1 MDQQKPILD
10 EPMTSAASDS
20 DLDVSSSKN
29 DIEQVRDLLFGE
41 YNREYERQIRALFR
55 QIEGMHTNL
64 QRLMEQTERL
74 EREKNT
80 LEERFREYQLR
91 TQVQV
96 DEVQRTY
103 QDRLRQL
110 QREFDIKMDG
120 LLTTIHQMIDDM
132 DEKKLDQ
139 QQMAEMFVD
148 MGMRLKRS
156 MQKPVSYMPPRLVD
170 DQDVVE

>member
-1 MDQQKPILD
+1 
-10 EPMTSAASDS
+10 
-20 DLDVSSSKN
+20 
-29 DIEQVRDLLFGE
+29 
-41 YNREYERQIRALFR
+41 
-55 QIEGMHTNL
+55 
-64 QRLMEQTERL
+64 
-74 EREKNT
+74 
-80 LEERFREYQLR
+80 
-91 TQVQV
+91 
-96 DEVQRTY
+96 
-103 QDRLRQL
+103 
-110 QREFDIKMDG
+110 MDG